1 MKIYTKTGD
10 AGTTALFG
18 GRRVSK
24 TDAHVEAYGTVDEL
38 SAHLAVLRCSAISEN
53 HKLYLQKIQN
63 TLFVVGSIL
72 ADGEK
77 NRSAYIP
84 AFNAEYVT
92 DLESVIDALE
102 KDLSPLK
109 NFILAGSDMAN
120 AQCHV
125 CRTVCR
131 RAERLVVFLMENKL
145 MEDQSVLIYLNRL
158 SDYLFVLARHIT
170 FQTCSEETIWKNEIV
185 LKSK

>member
-10 AGTTALFG
+10 TGTTALFG

-24 TDAHVEAYGTVDEL
+24 TDAHVEAYGTIDEL
-38 SAHLAVLRCSAISEN
+38 SAHLAVLRCCAISEN
-53 HKLYLQKIQN
+53 HKSYVQKIQN
-63 TLFVVGSIL
+63 TLFVIGSIL

-77 NRSAYIP
+77 KRSAYIP
-84 AFNAEYVT
+84 TFDVENTT
-92 DLESVIDALE
+92 DLENIIDALE
-102 KDLSPLK
+102 KDLTPLK

-131 RAERLVVFLMENKL
+131 RSERLVVFLIENKL
-145 MEDQSVLIYLNRL
+145 IDDESVLKYLNRL
-158 SDYLFVLARHIT
+158 SDFLFVLARHIT
-170 FQTCSEETIWKNEIV
+170 FQNGSEEIIWKT
-185 LKSK
+185 

>member
-10 AGTTALFG
+10 KGTTALFG

-24 TDAHVEAYGTVDEL
+24 TDAHVEAYGTIDEL
-38 SAHLAVLRCSAISEN
+38 SAHLAVLHCSTISEN
-53 HKLYLQKIQN
+53 HKTYLQKIQH

-77 NRSAYIP
+77 KRSAYIP
-84 AFNAEYVT
+84 TFDLENIT
-92 DLESVIDALE
+92 DLENVIDRLE

-109 NFILAGSDMAN
+109 NFILAGSDLAN

-131 RAERLVVFLMENKL
+131 RAERCVVFLLDHKMLDDEA
-145 MEDQSVLIYLNRL
+145 VLKYINRL

-170 FQTCSEETIWKNEIV
+170 FQNGGQEIIWKKE
-185 LKSK
+185 

>member
-10 AGTTALFG
+10 KGTTALFG

-24 TDAHVEAYGTVDEL
+24 TDAHVEAYGTIDEL
-38 SAHLAVLRCSAISEN
+38 SAHLAVLRCNPISEN
-53 HKLYLQKIQN
+53 HKKELEKIQN

-77 NRSAYIP
+77 ERSAYIP
-84 AFNAEYVT
+84 SFDAENIT
-92 DLESVIDALE
+92 DLENVIDALE
-102 KDLSPLK
+102 KDLQPLK
-109 NFILAGSDMAN
+109 NFILAGSDISN

-131 RAERLVVFLMENKL
+131 RAERHIVFLMDNKL
-145 MEDQSVLIYLNRL
+145 MTDESVLKYINRL

-170 FQTCSEETIWKNEIV
+170 FQKAGEEIIWQK
-185 LKSK
+185 

>member
-24 TDAHVEAYGTVDEL
+24 TDAHVEAYGTIDEL

-53 HKLYLQKIQN
+53 HKLYVQKIQN
-63 TLFVVGSIL
+63 TLFIIGSIL

-77 NRSAYIP
+77 KRSAYIP
-84 AFNAEYVT
+84 IFDAENII
-92 DLESVIDALE
+92 DLEKVIDDLE
-102 KDLSPLK
+102 KDLTPLK

-131 RAERLVVFLMENKL
+131 RAERLVVFLIDNKL
-145 MEDQSVLIYLNRL
+145 VEEENVLKYLNRL

-170 FQTCSEETIWKNEIV
+170 YQNGSEETIWK
-185 LKSK
+185 S